1 MGEHDNKNGI
11 KIILNKSTN
20 PSAIGTYFICFT
32 MVLFPDSPAPVGT
45 ERGGGETGECQLRGM
60 GRGLQSMRGVGAPG
74 HTVVP
79 TPGPGLPWGK
89 SGGGTAARVEG
100 RGWLP
105 RSLPSRS
112 NFTSLA
118 ALMPSSLRFFSIALL
133 RSRAAL
139 SSALRVHPMVAPSLP
154 QPARLG
160 WHDSPGRRAPHPP
173 KEQSLGSKGE
183 KSRYPLLGW
192 EQNCRKTRTPQKRQP
207 LSRFQR
213 RRLAAAGRGLGVSR

>member
-1 MGEHDNKNGI
+1 MSAQSNG
-11 KIILNKSTN
+11 K
-20 PSAIGTYFICFT
+20 GF
-32 MVLFPDSPAPVGT
+32 
-45 ERGGGETGECQLRGM
+45 
-60 GRGLQSMRGVGAPG
+60 QSMRGVGAPG

-79 TPGPGLPWGK
+79 TPGPGLPWRK
-89 SGGGTAARVEG
+89 SGGEAAAGVEE

-173 KEQSLGSKGE
+173 KEQSLGSKGR

-213 RRLAAAGRGLGVSR
+213 RRQAAAGRGLGVSR

>member
-1 MGEHDNKNGI
+1 MPEGLTSFASQWCFFL
-11 KIILNKSTN
+11 ILQ
-20 PSAIGTYFICFT
+20 PLLGHI
-32 MVLFPDSPAPVGT
+32 
-45 ERGGGETGECQLRGM
+45 EGGKTGECQLRGM
-60 GRGLQSMRGVGAPG
+60 GRGFKACEGWALLGTQWCQLRTRSPVAQVG
-74 HTVVP
+74 
-79 TPGPGLPWGK
+79 WGN
-89 SGGGTAARVEG
+89 SGRVEE

-173 KEQSLGSKGE
+173 KEQSLGSKGR

-192 EQNCRKTRTPQKRQP
+192 EQNC
-207 LSRFQR
+207 
-213 RRLAAAGRGLGVSR
+213 

>member
-1 MGEHDNKNGI
+1 M
-11 KIILNKSTN
+11 
-20 PSAIGTYFICFT
+20 AQ
-32 MVLFPDSPAPVGT
+32 VGW
-45 ERGGGETGECQLRGM
+45 GNS
-60 GRGLQSMRGVGAPG
+60 GRGRGA
-74 HTVVP
+74 
-79 TPGPGLPWGK
+79 
-89 SGGGTAARVEG
+89 
-100 RGWLP
+100 GWLP

-173 KEQSLGSKGE
+173 KSRAWAQRGENHDILSLAGNKIVE
-183 KSRYPLLGW
+183 RP
-192 EQNCRKTRTPQKRQP
+192 EPPQKRQP

-213 RRLAAAGRGLGVSR
+213 RKTSGSWSGSGGVEVRVAGVWGSGVEGGGARGPGRRGLQALRLVHDPK

>member
-1 MGEHDNKNGI
+1 VSAHGNG
-11 KIILNKSTN
+11 KGASRHAQGGRSWAQGVANS
-20 PSAIGTYFICFT
+20 GTR
-32 MVLFPDSPAPVGT
+32 FPRAQVGL
-45 ERGGGETGECQLRGM
+45 G
-60 GRGLQSMRGVGAPG
+60 
-74 HTVVP
+74 TVA
-79 TPGPGLPWGK
+79 G
-89 SGGGTAARVEG
+89 VEG

-139 SSALRVHPMVAPSLP
+139 SSALSVHPMVAPSLP

-173 KEQSLGSKGE
+173 TEQSLGSKGR

-192 EQNCRKTRTPQKRQP
+192 EQNCRKTRIPPKGQP
-207 LSRFQR
+207 LLRFQR
-213 RRLAAAGRGLGVSR
+213 RRLAAAGWGLGVSR

>member
-1 MGEHDNKNGI
+1 MGEQDNKNGM

-20 PSAIGTYFICFT
+20 PNARGTYFICFT

-45 ERGGGETGECQLRGM
+45 QRGGKTGECQLRGM
-60 GRGLQSMRGVGAPG
+60 GRGFKACEGWALLGTQ
-74 HTVVP
+74 VVP
-79 TPGPGLPWGK
+79 TPGPGLPWRK
-89 SGGGTAARVEG
+89 SGGETAAGVEE

-173 KEQSLGSKGE
+173 KEQSLGSKGR

-192 EQNCRKTRTPQKRQP
+192 EQNCRKTKTPQKRQP

-213 RRLAAAGRGLGVSR
+213 RQAAAGRGLGVSR

>member
-1 MGEHDNKNGI
+1 MDD
-11 KIILNKSTN
+11 
-20 PSAIGTYFICFT
+20 P
-32 MVLFPDSPAPVGT
+32 
-45 ERGGGETGECQLRGM
+45 R
-60 GRGLQSMRGVGAPG
+60 

-79 TPGPGLPWGK
+79 TQGPGLPRHEQGER
-89 SGGGTAARVEG
+89 AG
-100 RGWLP
+100 RGGCGVAGVGRWGWQP

-160 WHDSPGRRAPHPP
+160 WHGSPARRAPHPP
-173 KEQSLGSKGE
+173 REQSLGSKG
-183 KSRYPLLGW
+183 KKPRYPSLGRK
-192 EQNCRKTRTPQKRQP
+192 QKCRETRTPQKD
-207 LSRFQR
+207 SR
-213 RRLAAAGRGLGVSR
+213 